1 MRKNTIF
8 LTLVLLLFYSFYAN
22 SQSVI
27 RNHFVEKSDN
37 KTAKTY
43 GAEPDYSKLENWAAS
58 PFKDDASDKIPDF
71 LKDEVRSQQA
81 DVFFIHPTS
90 YFGEEA
96 ASPWNADLN
105 DTSVNKETDSRS
117 IVFQSTVF
125 NGSCRVFAPR
135 YRQANM
141 KAFYVFGTPVANKA
155 FDLAY
160 SDVKNAFLY
169 FLKNYNE
176 NRPVIIASHS
186 QGSLHA
192 IRLLQEF
199 FDGKP
204 LQNRLVC
211 AYVVGYQIKKD
222 AFKNLPLG
230 ERPDQIS
237 CFVGWR
243 TYAKGE
249 ISKDVSSENGN
260 SVCVNPL
267 TWTSSEQWSSPEL
280 HQGIMTGFETIV
292 PHTVGAGIESTS
304 KILWIDTPV
313 VLNEK
318 KGPVKNY
325 HVWDYNLFW
334 LNIRQNVKLRIDA
347 FNSELSKPRHG
358 NTYVIAHRG
367 AHIGIPENSL
377 PAIQKAIDLGCDF
390 VEIDTRMTKD
400 GHIVSVHNAS
410 IDDYVIG
417 KTGKVKDYTLEEI
430 QKLDI
435 GEKTDPDW
443 KNTRI
448 PTVEEILELCR
459 GKIRIYLDLKEPL
472 VPELLQIID
481 KYKMERDIIWYIP
494 ASRMEIIKQLQNLCP
509 DCIPTPDP
517 GPEKNIQEVVAQVH
531 PRVLASD
538 MGQLT
543 ESFVK
548 TAHAGNAKV
557 FVDEKK
563 GTPEEWQQIIDW
575 GTDGIQT
582 DDPAA
587 LIEFLKKRE

>member
-1 MRKNTIF
+1 MYKRITF
-8 LTLVLLLFYSFYAN
+8 LTLVILFFSSSYAH
-22 SQSVI
+22 SQSGI
-27 RNHFVEKSDN
+27 RNVVIEKQDIKSN
-37 KTAKTY
+37 ETS
-43 GAEPDYSKLENWAAS
+43 GAEPEYSKLENWAAS
-58 PFKDDASDKIPDF
+58 PFKDDASDSIPVF
-71 LKDEVRSQQA
+71 LKNEKRDTRA

-90 YFGEEA
+90 YFGEEET
-96 ASPWNADLN
+96 SPWNAGLN
-105 DTSVNKETDSRS
+105 DAAVNKETDSRS
-117 IVFQSTVF
+117 ILFQSTVF

-211 AYVVGYQIKKD
+211 AYIVGYQIKKD

-230 ERPDQIS
+230 ERPDQTG
-237 CFVGWR
+237 CYVGWR

-249 ISKDVSSENGN
+249 ISKDVSAENGN

-267 TWTSSEQWSSPEL
+267 TWTTSEQWSSPDL

-292 PHTVGAGIESTS
+292 PHSVGAGIESTS

-318 KGPVKNY
+318 KGPIKNY

-334 LNIRQNVKLRIDA
+334 MNIRQNVKLRIDA
-347 FNSELSKPRHG
+347 FNSGFPKPRHG

-400 GHIVSVHNAS
+400 GRIVSVHNAS
-410 IDDYVIG
+410 VDEYVIG
-417 KTGKVKDYTLEEI
+417 KTGKVKDYTLAEL
-430 QKLDI
+430 KKMDI
-435 GEKTDPDW
+435 GEKTGPDW

-494 ASRMEIIKQLQNLCP
+494 ASRTEIIQQLKTLCP

-531 PRVLASD
+531 PLILASD

-548 TAHAGNAKV
+548 TAHASNAKV

-563 GTPEEWQQIIDW
+563 GMPEEWQQIIDW

-587 LIEFLKKRE
+587 LIEFLKKRK

>member
-1 MRKNTIF
+1 MQKSTIL
-8 LTLVLLLFYSFYAN
+8 LTLALLLFYSFYGN
-22 SQSVI
+22 SRSVS
-27 RNHFVEKSDN
+27 RNNTVEKSDN
-37 KTAKTY
+37 KIVKTK
-43 GAEPDYSKLENWAAS
+43 GSEPDYSKLENWAAS
-58 PFKDDASDKIPDF
+58 PFKDDASDSIPAF
-71 LKDEVRSQQA
+71 LKNEKRDTRA

-90 YFGEEA
+90 YFGEEET
-96 ASPWNADLN
+96 SPWNADLN
-105 DTSVNKETDSRS
+105 DTTVNKETDSKS
-117 IVFQSTVF
+117 ILFQASVF

-160 SDVKNAFLY
+160 SDVKKAFLY
-169 FLKNYNE
+169 FLKHYNK
-176 NRPVIIASHS
+176 NHPIIIASHS

-211 AYVVGYQIKKD
+211 AYIVGYQIKKD
-222 AFKNLPLG
+222 AFKMLPIG
-230 ERPDQIS
+230 ERPDQTG

-243 TYAKGE
+243 SYAKGE
-249 ISKDVSSENGN
+249 IPKGVAAENGN

-267 TWTSSEQWSSPEL
+267 TWTMNEQWASSEL
-280 HQGIMTGFETIV
+280 NLGIMNSFETIV
-292 PHTVGAGIESTS
+292 PHTVSAGIEPSS
-304 KILWIDTPV
+304 KILWIDTKV
-313 VLNEK
+313 MLDSEK
-318 KGPVKNY
+318 KTIKNY

-334 LNIRQNVKLRIDA
+334 MNIRQNVKLRIDA
-347 FNSELSKPRHG
+347 FNSELPKPRHA

-377 PAIQKAIDLGCDF
+377 AAIQKAIDLGCDF

-400 GHIVSVHNAS
+400 GRIVSVHNAS
-410 IDDYVIG
+410 VDAYVVG
-417 KTGKVKDYTLEEI
+417 KTGKVKDFTLEEI
-430 QKLDI
+430 KKLDI
-435 GEKTDPDW
+435 GEKTGPDW

-448 PTVEEILELCR
+448 PTVEEILQLCH
-459 GKIRIYLDLKEPL
+459 GKIGIYLDLKEPL
-472 VPELLQIID
+472 VPELLRIID
-481 KYKMERDIIWYIP
+481 KYNMEREIIWYIP
-494 ASRMEIIKQLQNLCP
+494 ASRMEIIKQLKTLCP
-509 DCIPTPDP
+509 DCIPMPDP
-517 GPEKNIQEVVAQVH
+517 GPEKNIQEVVDQVH

-538 MGQLT
+538 MGELS

-548 TAHAGNAKV
+548 TAHAANSKV